1 MDDSIYG
8 TLMKCMPFRES
19 CLNCKVRSS
28 VSPNGLTNTKIYG
41 VAPHWQSTSA
51 NIFFEQYSEASGV
64 FSEVVEVLGEIASEL
79 EVDIVAWEVMAEKLS
94 S

>member
-1 MDDSIYG
+1 MTTVYMNADEMHAIQRKLLKLQSSIQRI
-8 TLMKCMPFRES
+8 TS
-19 CLNCKVRSS
+19 
-28 VSPNGLTNTKIYG
+28 LTNTKIYG